1 MTESRHTLALALLIG
16 GMLAACASTPKIQAS
31 DVVRQAGAVLQQ
43 AAEQHVGDYA
53 APELKL
59 AHAKYAAA
67 RKALR
72 ESKPKLA
79 TALAQ
84 ESIASTHLAS
94 IQAAGARVTAN
105 KLSIQRQID
114 NMEQLTHTSGDDPGD
129 DQ

>member
-1 MTESRHTLALALLIG
+1 MTESRHTLALTLLLS
-16 GMLAACASTPKIQAS
+16 GMLTACASTPKIKPS
-31 DVVRQAGAVLQQ
+31 VVVQQAGTVLQK
-43 AAEQHVGDYA
+43 AIEHHVDNYA

-59 AHAKYAAA
+59 ARAKYAAA
-67 RKALR
+67 QDALR
-72 ESKPKLA
+72 GSKPELA

-105 KLSIQRQID
+105 KLSVQRQID
-114 NMEQLTHTSGDDPGD
+114 NMEQLAHASGE